1 MKLAIEGGT
10 PVRTAPWPKRH
21 LFGEEERRVVVELFD
36 TAMETG
42 DAIGY
47 GGPHEAAYE
56 GDFARFLGGGFA
68 DLVNSGTSAVYAAL
82 GGLEL
87 EPAGEVVVP
96 PITDPGG
103 VMPVALLNL
112 VPVVADAAPGTFN
125 AGAAEIEA
133 VLTPHTRAIIVA
145 HIAGEPADMEPIL
158 ELAGSRGLPVVE
170 DCAQSHGALYRGR
183 PVGSLGTLGV
193 FSTMSGKHHA
203 TGPQGGVVFTR
214 DEELHWRCR
223 RFADRGKPLN
233 LEATSNVRAGLNL
246 NGNDLA
252 AIVMEPIRNQQ
263 PEQGFLE
270 GVRRLADETSAPLV
284 FDEISCGFC
293 MNTGGAH
300 LLLGVNPD
308 IAVFS
313 KALGNGYPIAAIIGK
328 SDVMEAAQS
337 TFISSTNWTERI
349 GPAAALAVIEK
360 HERCNVPDHLRRIGE
375 RVQEGWRELVE
386 KHGLKKTEVGGIP
399 PAALLAFP
407 PPAPLACKALFVQLM
422 LDRSFLASTVFH
434 AMFAHTDA
442 QVDAYLEAV
451 DAVFAEMAPHIEADD
466 VEACLRGRPA
476 APGFQRLT

>member
-1 MKLAIEGGT
+1 MKLAIDGGT

-36 TAMETG
+36 AAMETG
-42 DAIGY
+42 NAIGY

-56 GDFARFLGGGFA
+56 EDFARFLGGGFA
-68 DLVNSGTSAVYAAL
+68 DLVNSGTCAVFAAL

-183 PVGSLGTLGV
+183 PVGTLGTLGV

-233 LEATSNVRAGLNL
+233 LETASNVRAGLNL

-252 AIVMEPIRNQQ
+252 AAIGRAQLKRLPAIIDSRRRIAREIREGLESLQAVGTGREL
-263 PEQGFLE
+263 PEAEGAYWFLRFHVEAERLSVDKDGFARAVAAEGIPVGVSYRHIPSEAEWFRKRRVFPPSDYPWGLPAYQGDREATF
-270 GVRRLADETSAPLV
+270 P
-284 FDEISCGFC
+284 C
-293 MNTGGAH
+293 
-300 LLLGVNPD
+300 PQ
-308 IAVFS
+308 AVEATESHFIMS
-313 KALGNGYPIAAIIGK
+313 IHEALGEAEIA
-328 SDVMEAAQS
+328 D
-337 TFISSTNWTERI
+337 TL
-349 GPAAALAVIEK
+349 AALGKV
-360 HERCNVPDHLRRIGE
+360 ER
-375 RVQEGWRELVE
+375 
-386 KHGLKKTEVGGIP
+386 
-399 PAALLAFP
+399 
-407 PPAPLACKALFVQLM
+407 
-422 LDRSFLASTVFH
+422 
-434 AMFAHTDA
+434 
-442 QVDAYLEAV
+442 AYLS
-451 DAVFAEMAPHIEADD
+451 
-466 VEACLRGRPA
+466 
-476 APGFQRLT
+476 

>member
-21 LFGEEERRVVVELFD
+21 LFGEEERRVVLELFD
-36 TAMETG
+36 TAIETG

-56 GDFARFLGGGFA
+56 EDFARFLGGGFA
-68 DLVNSGTSAVYAAL
+68 DLVNSGTSAVFAAL

-87 EPAGEVVVP
+87 EPAGEVIVS

-145 HIAGEPADMEPIL
+145 HIAGEPADLDPIL
-158 ELAGSRGLPVVE
+158 ELAGSRGLPVIE
-170 DCAQSHGALYRGR
+170 DCAQSHGALYKGR
-183 PVGSLGTLGV
+183 PVGTLGTLGA

-233 LEATSNVRAGLNL
+233 LDVASNVRAGLNL

-252 AIVMEPIRNQQ
+252 AAIGRTQLKRLPAIIDGRRRIAAGIREGMGNLRAVQ
-263 PEQGFLE
+263 PGRELPDTE
-270 GVRRLADETSAPLV
+270 GVYWFLRFRVVAERLSVEKDGFAKAVAAEGIPVGVSYRHIPSEAAWFRDRQVFPPSDYPWGLPAYQGDRDASFPCPQAVEAAESHFIMSIHEAFGEAEIADTLA
-284 FDEISCGFC
+284 
-293 MNTGGAH
+293 
-300 LLLGVNPD
+300 
-308 IAVFS
+308 
-313 KALGNGYPIAAIIGK
+313 ALGK
-328 SDVMEAAQS
+328 
-337 TFISSTNWTERI
+337 
-349 GPAAALAVIEK
+349 
-360 HERCNVPDHLRRIGE
+360 
-375 RVQEGWRELVE
+375 VE
-386 KHGLKKTEVGGIP
+386 E
-399 PAALLAFP
+399 
-407 PPAPLACKALFVQLM
+407 
-422 LDRSFLASTVFH
+422 
-434 AMFAHTDA
+434 
-442 QVDAYLEAV
+442 AYL
-451 DAVFAEMAPHIEADD
+451 
-466 VEACLRGRPA
+466 R
-476 APGFQRLT
+476 